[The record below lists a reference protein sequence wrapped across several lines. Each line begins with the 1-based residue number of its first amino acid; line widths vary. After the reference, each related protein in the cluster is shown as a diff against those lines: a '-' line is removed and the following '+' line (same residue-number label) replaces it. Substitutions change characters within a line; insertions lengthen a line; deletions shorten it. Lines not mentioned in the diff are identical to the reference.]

1 MNKLILSCLL
11 VVGAAVLQGC
21 IAIPPLIQVQ
31 HRDNG
36 SSNLNDS
43 RLDAIEKRLER
54 IEQKLAEEKK

>member
-1 MNKLILSCLL
+1 MSKLTLILFLA
-11 VVGAAVLQGC
+11 VGAFLLQGC

-36 SSNLNDS
+36 SSNLDNS

>member
-11 VVGAAVLQGC
+11 VVGASVLQGC